1 MRGLGDTAIL
11 NHIVIMGRLTRAPE
25 LRYTKTQLPVCS
37 FTLAVERDY
46 KSGEEKKTDFI
57 DCSAWRKTAEFVNTY
72 FTKGTMA
79 VVSGRLQYND
89 WTDKDGAKRRSAEV
103 LVENIYFGES
113 KREAINEDSDPASGT
128 EYSALQ
134 DADGKLPF

>member
-37 FTLAVERDY
+37 FTLAVDRDY

-79 VVSGRLQYND
+79 VVSGRLQFND
-89 WTDKDGAKRRSAEV
+89 WTDRDGAKRRSAEV

-128 EYSALQ
+128 EYSVLQ
-134 DADGKLPF
+134 DADGELPF